1 MQTKRRSPV
10 SCRRKW
16 AYLVEH
22 GALGSLYS
30 TLPVAMGRPN
40 RNNRGNDDSQVD
52 CAASAPDPLHAPD
65 QLETE
70 PSVAENSIVV
80 AEWSRRIPDHGTHS
94 GSAHRSALG
103 QHPVGPTDQRC
114 AAIRGNRGGA
124 AVTHLSGGATI
135 HPDLSGAG
143 QLPAACLR
151 GVPSVIA
158 HLALPEPPLHSL
170 HYSGGDTDPF
180 RPPASDS

>member
-30 TLPVAMGRPN
+30 PLPVAMGRPN
-40 RNNRGNDDSQVD
+40 HNNRGNDDSQVD

-65 QLETE
+65 PPETE
-70 PSVAENSIVV
+70 PSVAKNRIVI

-103 QHPVGPTDQRC
+103 QRPVGPTDQRC
-114 AAIRGNRGGA
+114 AAIREIAVVQQLRTYPAVQQFILSYPGQGNF
-124 AVTHLSGGATI
+124 
-135 HPDLSGAG
+135 
-143 QLPAACLR
+143 Q
-151 GVPSVIA
+151 
-158 HLALPEPPLHSL
+158 PPV
-170 HYSGGDTDPF
+170 YEGFPV
-180 RPPASDS
+180 